1 MKFKQNSKSFSMKI
15 ESIAKEKNISHMDA
29 VLDYCHTENI
39 EPDTV
44 ARLISKGLKEKIE
57 ANARELNF
65 LPKTATLPI

>member
-39 EPDTV
+39 ERYSCKTNQQ
-44 ARLISKGLKEKIE
+44 RTK
-57 ANARELNF
+57 RED
-65 LPKTATLPI
+65 

>member
-39 EPDTV
+39 D
-44 ARLISKGLKEKIE
+44 A
-57 ANARELNF
+57 
-65 LPKTATLPI
+65 